1 MEFKYEEKSNEFII
15 NTLQAENR
23 FTFDVIFQL
32 VLLLRIVEFLKL
44 ILE

>member
-15 NTLQAENR
+15 NMLQAENR

-32 VLLLRIVEFLKL
+32 VLLLRIVQFLKL